1 MLLASSSNVEKSGS
15 SLSGESQNGAEKT
28 GQKAGVESTEASNVG
43 SKQSGLTNGQN
54 AVNET
59 RSESPEVTKKSPE
72 DEHLSSK
79 DSHDIQPG
87 MSPLAETISVYSAK
101 LFPLIQRHYFR

>member
-1 MLLASSSNVEKSGS
+1 MNFHLTVR
-15 SLSGESQNGAEKT
+15 
-28 GQKAGVESTEASNVG
+28 VESTEASNVG
-43 SKQSGLTNGQN
+43 SKQSGLTSGQN

-79 DSHDIQPG
+79 DSHDINPG
-87 MSPLAETISVYSAK
+87 MSPLADSDGGKGSAEASTSRSHSSNFSK
-101 LFPLIQRHYFR
+101 TPSKKTSSPLY